1 MIFFTRIALY
11 FVLEVPR
18 QRNVLDV
25 LASNFALCPV
35 DFTEVLLYHSSD

>member
-1 MIFFTRIALY
+1 MNY

-18 QRNVLDV
+18 QRHVLDV

-35 DFTEVLLYHSSD
+35 RFTDMLFCHLSD